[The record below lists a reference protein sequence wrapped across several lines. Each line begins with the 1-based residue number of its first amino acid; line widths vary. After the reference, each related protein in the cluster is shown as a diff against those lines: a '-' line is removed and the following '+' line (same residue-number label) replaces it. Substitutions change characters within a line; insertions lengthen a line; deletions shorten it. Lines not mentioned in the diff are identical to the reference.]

1 MEGFGGVNAFGSGKC
16 GAHLDQINLSTMK
29 TLMWMSAYYNFS
41 PIYGEDSSITTLINV
56 SINLNEKSPEMWRQ
70 TQRDLRV

>member
-1 MEGFGGVNAFGSGKC
+1 MNAFGSGKR

-29 TLMWMSAYYNFS
+29 TLVWMSAAYNFS
-41 PIYGEDSSITTLINV
+41 HIYGEDSSITTLINV

-70 TQRDLRV
+70 SQKGLRV